1 MSSRSAA
8 TTSKGT
14 SSPIPTNSAMHQVY
28 DRIRER
34 IARRAYDLY
43 QQDATQPGQDMRH
56 WLQAECEIL
65 TDVPEIRESGC
76 WYTINVPLRGFAAND
91 VRVSVEA
98 QRAIVA
104 AEKQEVT
111 ASEPGRASSLLEQAV
126 FARAKWPIDV
136 DPATASAY
144 LMNGVLTLTVKRA

>member
-1 MSSRSAA
+1 MSSQSAA
-8 TTSKGT
+8 TTSKGS
-14 SSPIPTNSAMHQVY
+14 SSPIPANSAIRQVY

-43 QQDATQPGQDMRH
+43 QQDGNRPGQDMRH
-56 WLQAECEIL
+56 WLQAESEIL

-76 WYTINVPLRGFAAND
+76 WYTINVPLRGFAANE
-91 VRVSVEA
+91 VQVSVEA

-111 ASEPGRASSLLEQAV
+111 ASEPGQASNVLEQAV
-126 FARAKWPIDV
+126 FARARWPIDV
-136 DPATASAY
+136 VPATASAY

>member
-1 MSSRSAA
+1 MSSQSAA
-8 TTSKGT
+8 TTSKGC
-14 SSPIPTNSAMHQVY
+14 SSPIPANSAIHQVY

-34 IARRAYDLY
+34 IARRAYDLF
-43 QQDATQPGQDMRH
+43 QQGGNQPGQDMRH
-56 WLQAECEIL
+56 WLQAESEIL
-65 TDVPEIRESGC
+65 TEVPEIRESGS
-76 WYTINVPLRGFAAND
+76 WYTINVPLRGFAANE
-91 VRVSVEA
+91 VQVSVEA
-98 QRAIVA
+98 RRAIVA

-111 ASEPGRASSLLEQAV
+111 ASEPGRASNVLEQAV

>member
-1 MSSRSAA
+1 MSSQSAA
-8 TTSKGT
+8 TTSKRS
-14 SSPIPTNSAMHQVY
+14 SSPIPANSAMHPVY

-43 QQDATQPGQDMRH
+43 QQDGNRPGQDMRH

-65 TDVPEIRESGC
+65 TDVPEIRESGS
-76 WYTINVPLRGFAAND
+76 WYTINVPLRGFAANE
-91 VRVSVEA
+91 VQVSVEA

-111 ASEPGRASSLLEQAV
+111 ASEPGRASNVLEQAV

>member
-1 MSSRSAA
+1 MSTQSAA
-8 TTSKGT
+8 TTSKGS
-14 SSPIPTNSAMHQVY
+14 SSPIPANSAMHQVHG
-28 DRIRER
+28 RIRER

-43 QQDATQPGQDMRH
+43 QQDGNQPGQDMRH
-56 WLQAECEIL
+56 WLQAESEIL

-76 WYTINVPLRGFAAND
+76 WYTINVPVRGFAASE
-91 VRVSVEA
+91 VQVSVEA

-111 ASEPGRASSLLEQAV
+111 ASEPGHASNVLEQAV
-126 FARAKWPIDV
+126 FARAKWPIAV

-144 LMNGVLTLTVKRA
+144 LINGVLTLTVKRA

>member
-8 TTSKGT
+8 TTAKG
-14 SSPIPTNSAMHQVY
+14 SSTPIPANSAIQQVY
-28 DRIRER
+28 DCIRKR

-43 QQDATQPGQDMRH
+43 QQDGNQPGQDVRH
-56 WLQAECEIL
+56 WLQAESEIL
-65 TDVPEIRESGC
+65 TDVPEIRESGS
-76 WYTINVPLRGFAAND
+76 WYTINVPLRGFAANE
-91 VRVSVEA
+91 VQVSVEA

-111 ASEPGRASSLLEQAV
+111 ASEPGRASNVLEQAV
-126 FARAKWPIDV
+126 FARAKWPIVV

-144 LMNGVLTLTVKRA
+144 LMNGVLTLMVKHA

>member
-1 MSSRSAA
+1 VSSQSVA
-8 TTSKGT
+8 TASKGS
-14 SSPIPTNSAMHQVY
+14 SSPIPANSAIHQVC

-43 QQDATQPGQDMRH
+43 QQDGNQPGRDMRH
-56 WLQAECEIL
+56 WLQAESEIL
-65 TDVPEIRESGC
+65 TDVPEIRESGS
-76 WYTINVPLRGFAAND
+76 WYTINVPLRGFRAD
-91 VRVSVEA
+91 EVQVSVEA

-111 ASEPGRASSLLEQAV
+111 ASEPGRASNVLEQAV
-126 FARAKWPIDV
+126 FARAQWPIDV

>member
-1 MSSRSAA
+1 MSSQSAA
-8 TTSKGT
+8 TTSKR
-14 SSPIPTNSAMHQVY
+14 SCSPIPVNSAIRQVC
-28 DRIRER
+28 DRVRER

-43 QQDATQPGQDMRH
+43 QQGGNQPGQDMRH
-56 WLQAECEIL
+56 WLQAESEIL
-65 TDVPEIRESGC
+65 TDVPEIRESGS
-76 WYTINVPLRGFAAND
+76 WYTINVPLRGFAANE
-91 VRVSVEA
+91 VQVSVEP
-98 QRAIVA
+98 QRAIVV

-111 ASEPGRASSLLEQAV
+111 ASEPGRASNVLEQGL